1 MSGAGF
7 AERRR
12 AYLESIAGQSFR
24 RGERRGDVLDLIPIE
39 PFYLIPRLELEE
51 GPIDETL
58 LTAALD
64 WVSARRDCAD
74 FALAALLRILRRY
87 PEPPLLT
94 REQASAIQDAAL
106 RFCYWYDQPGI
117 RGMCFHTENHQII
130 FHACELIAGQLFP
143 DRIFMNSGQTGRW
156 HVEQATHRT
165 LQWMEQRARFGFAEW
180 LSYYFEEDLL
190 GLVTLYDFADDADIR
205 RRAGMLID
213 MLLFEMAL
221 HSHQGVMG
229 GTHGRIYA
237 EFLRD
242 GRLDPTAAIAWLMFG
257 TGGCAGVATMAMTA
271 LTTSEYRCPPLVEAI
286 AHDRPDELLC
296 FERHGLNV
304 EDAPRYGINYNCLE
318 DAMFF
323 WACQTARHPL
333 ARGTAFAV
341 AEIADDPWLTRFIE
355 TVDAPLEICRA
366 LQREAGDICDGDVV
380 NTALSEA
387 NLTTYRTPEYLL
399 SCAQSFRPGK
409 PGYQQHI
416 WQASLTPEAVI
427 FTTHPG
433 AETEEAEHTS
443 RPNFWAGNR
452 WMPRAAQFKNVL
464 FCIHHIPADDPLPF
478 SHAYFPRRHFD
489 EVVQE
494 GNWTLARKGDGYLA
508 LYSQNPARW
517 IAGRDGEPGELR
529 TDTRDNIWICEMG
542 TRGQYGD
549 FSSFVRAV
557 APAEVQCAGL
567 NVQYASPSQGEMAF
581 GWTGPLT
588 VSGTELPLDEYPRFD
603 NPYCQADLGD
613 LVYTVRHGDDSL
625 TWDFR

>member
-1 MSGAGF
+1 MPGF

-12 AYLESIAGQSFR
+12 EYLESIAGQSFT

-39 PFYLIPRLELEE
+39 PFYLIPRLELEQE
-51 GPIDETL
+51 PIDDAL
-58 LTAALD
+58 LQATLD
-64 WVSARRDCAD
+64 WISARRDCAD
-74 FALAALLRILRRY
+74 FALAALLRILHRY
-87 PEPPLLT
+87 RESPLLT
-94 REQASAIQDAAL
+94 PEQVASIEESAL

-130 FHACELIAGQLFP
+130 FHACELLAGQLFP
-143 DRIFMNSGQTGRW
+143 ERVFTNSGKTGRW
-156 HVEQATHRT
+156 HIEQATKRT
-165 LQWMEQRARFGFAEW
+165 LQWIEQRARFGFAEW

-190 GLVTLYDFADDADIR
+190 ALVTLYDFSEDVEIR

-221 HSHQGVMG
+221 HSHHGVMG

-242 GRLDPTAAIAWLMFG
+242 GRRDPTTAIAWLMFG
-257 TGGCAGVATMAMTA
+257 TGVFAGSPTMAVTCLA
-271 LTTSEYRCPPLVEAI
+271 TSEYRCPPIIESI
-286 AHDRPDELLC
+286 AHDKPAELLC
-296 FERHGLNV
+296 FERHGLSV
-304 EDAPRYGINYNCLE
+304 EDAPRYNLSPNRLE

-333 ARGTAFAV
+333 ARGTAFEV

-355 TVDAPLEICRA
+355 TVDAPLDTCRE
-366 LQREAGDICDGDVV
+366 LFREVHDICDGDVV

-399 SCAQSFRPGK
+399 GCAQDFRAGK

-416 WQASLTPEAVI
+416 WQASLDPEAVV

-452 WMPRAAQFKNVL
+452 WMPRAAQYKNVL

-489 EVVQE
+489 EVIQE

-508 LYSQNPARW
+508 LYSQHPVRW
-517 IAGRDGEPGELR
+517 VEGRDGDSCELR
-529 TDTRDNIWICEMG
+529 AEARDNIWICEMG
-542 TRGQYGD
+542 MRAQYGD
-549 FSSFVRAV
+549 FKSFVRAI
-557 APAEVQCAGL
+557 APAEVQCEGL
-567 NVQYASPSQGEMAF
+567 SVVYASPSLGEMRF

-588 VSGTELPLDEYPRFD
+588 TPEIELPLDEYPRFD
-603 NPYCQADLGD
+603 NPYCDADIGD
-613 LVYTVRHGDDSL
+613 FVYTIRHGEDTL